1 MHFSKYLSFPFKTS
15 AKIHQI
21 NSLWDL
27 HCFQVLQI
35 QNMDRLRRG
44 TRYDFTPSLTRKIH
58 SPLATTVFNAA
69 LVLPHML
76 LHRKLAQHV
85 LQTT

>member
-1 MHFSKYLSFPFKTS
+1 MILFNNN
-15 AKIHQI
+15 I
-21 NSLWDL
+21 
-27 HCFQVLQI
+27 
-35 QNMDRLRRG
+35 RLRRG

-58 SPLATTVFNAA
+58 SLLATTVFNAA